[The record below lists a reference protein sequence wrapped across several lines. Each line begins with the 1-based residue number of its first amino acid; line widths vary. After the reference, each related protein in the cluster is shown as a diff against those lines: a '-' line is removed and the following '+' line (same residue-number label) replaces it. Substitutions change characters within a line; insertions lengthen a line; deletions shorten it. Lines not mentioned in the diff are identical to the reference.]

1 MRGRE
6 SIDSNRNTDGWY
18 RFHLVFSSVAINGD
32 LIFFS
37 SNIQPDVVVVVAVAL
52 SVCLCCL
59 RWSTASVATASI
71 TADILVNLCPAVWKT
86 IRARC
91 KKMYIECGSTRA
103 RTTPSRWITAFG
115 LVAYS
120 FCACSSIY
128 ITVSL
133 LTLSEWIFVFLYFST
148 VYICWATATWPHG
161 MPHRHVV
168 ATTDTHQIIAVHYR
182 LVRLFTSSADNFSLD
197 MSTYCN
203 LG

>member
-1 MRGRE
+1 MQITNCVAENQLIAIEIPTAG
-6 SIDSNRNTDGWY
+6 T
-18 RFHLVFSSVAINGD
+18 VFISSYSVAINGD

-37 SNIQPDVVVVVAVAL
+37 SNIQPDFVVVVAVAL

-133 LTLSEWIFVFLYFST
+133 LTLSEWIFFFSIFQLYTF
-148 VYICWATATWPHG
+148 VERRRHG
-161 MPHRHVV
+161 HMACH
-168 ATTDTHQIIAVHYR
+168 IA
-182 LVRLFTSSADNFSLD
+182 TSSQQRTHIKSLQCI
-197 MSTYCN
+197 TV
-203 LG
+203 